1 LAADCK
7 PDAGRRLGA
16 GQPRRRL
23 ISFFGCSFS
32 FLLTLSTPELMLFAV
47 GSAMGEV
54 ATDSE
59 RVNVRFQFLDDSGGD
74 GNGSMERTVYYFVP
88 GGTVDYQYFSTLT
101 RD

>member
-1 LAADCK
+1 
-7 PDAGRRLGA
+7 
-16 GQPRRRL
+16 
-23 ISFFGCSFS
+23 
-32 FLLTLSTPELMLFAV
+32 
-47 GSAMGEV
+47 MGEV